1 MDDYPFVTETQDRH
15 GTTRYRFRRAGKS
28 LYLPKSPGHP
38 EFEEAYT
45 AAVEGRKP
53 RQAVILIHPGRII
66 PGSFADGWRLVEKR
80 ARRDSLNPCFLRL
93 SAPGLDTNFRA
104 FARIVPVAFR
114 LKEEDE

>member
-45 AAVEGRKP
+45 VCGRSLP
-53 RQAVILIHPGRII
+53 P
-66 PGSFADGWRLVEKR
+66 S
-80 ARRDSLNPCFLRL
+80 DS
-93 SAPGLDTNFRA
+93 TT
-104 FARIVPVAFR
+104 
-114 LKEEDE
+114 